1 MVVHVT
7 AMGTVYDLSL
17 CRRCLRVCIVF
28 FSFGVMI
35 VIEPQS
41 CSRSFAFVLGVIV
54 VPIFSKAVCVHALKG
69 LALPRASHSGEIR
82 SHRLRSTL
90 AAAPVL

>member
-1 MVVHVT
+1 MVCPFVGD
-7 AMGTVYDLSL
+7 ASES
-17 CRRCLRVCIVF
+17 VF
-28 FSFGVMI
+28 LFCTGVMI

-41 CSRSFAFVLGVIV
+41 CARSFAFVIGVIV

-69 LALPRASHSGEIR
+69 LSLPRASPSGEIR
-82 SHRLRSTL
+82 SHHLRSML